1 MALNVGSITADLGA
15 TFDPKAFYAFDG
27 AMKKSAASAGTFER
41 TSRKSSAAM
50 EGVAATSSKAGRSA
64 AAAAG
69 LYQDAGGK
77 WRNASGQFASGAE
90 KAAVGVD
97 KMEGSSRRGSA
108 AMSKLGSVAKTGALA
123 GVAALGYGL
132 VKSVGK
138 AADFESQLSSLGSV
152 SGATGRQM
160 GQFRQQA
167 LKAGADTKYSALEAA
182 QAQTELA
189 KGGLSVS
196 NIMGGGL
203 KAALALAAAGEL
215 DLSDAAGYTAN
226 AMNLFQIKGAGS
238 VHVADAL
245 ATAANATTA
254 DVGDFGMALAQ
265 GGAAAKN
272 AGLSFD
278 QTVVALE
285 TLAKAGTKGSD
296 AGTSLKA
303 ALTQIA
309 KPTDESASL
318 MERLGI
324 NFFDANEKM
333 KPMGAIAGM
342 LRDKL
347 GGLTAKQRQAAVTT
361 IAGTDGMRTL
371 LALYSGGPK
380 TVDGFAKGLAK
391 QGSAA
396 QVAAKK
402 QDNLKGKIEQ
412 LKGSFETAMI
422 IVGSELLP
430 GVTKGAEGLTKEINK
445 MAADGTLKE
454 FGQQVGAG
462 MEAAGRSLPYL
473 VAGLKLLSGAVTLV
487 TAPGRALIAVVTAVG
502 QAFSGNFAGAAD
514 TMLGMV
520 QKVIGG
526 VRLMV
531 SALAAIPGPIGAPF
545 RAAEHALDGL
555 DAKIRRLR
563 ASVQATQAKAKIDVV
578 LTGDRSAAQKIAA
591 IRRIPNLPPKIQRI
605 LASDASA
612 RNKLQAIK
620 LIQLQPKIQKIV
632 ENGSTS
638 VRGKIAQLKALGIP
652 PKWARLLANNNDA
665 MAGID
670 KVLRAANALPASKT
684 VTLTT
689 RHINIFETKQL
700 RKTAASLFGKNAQG
714 RTSGASE
721 HSLVGEGGGP
731 EYVVD
736 SRTGAAAK
744 TTGPTFMALA
754 PQDYVIP
761 TEQKYR
767 GRALGLMAALAGD
780 LGVSGYARGRA
791 ARRGPRGGRG
801 LGRSV
806 PAALDPYRLPVDQI
820 QAARDDAKT
829 KADKD
834 TETIRSTPGDIKQVL
849 STSRDTKLIGA
860 GKHKRRVATEPAKD
874 ARKKLPGLRRR
885 LAAAKLAQ
893 KADQAAFKQRDREL
907 TEAKAYQEK
916 IDAQQ
921 GDAELG
927 RIDMDT
933 GNKTGNLGLYN
944 SGKKKR
950 ADALAALKGLL
961 IAARKHVK
969 DPAYSRDLDKQI
981 GQAGL
986 DVATDAT
993 DKFDAEKAAEPEM
1006 LTAAEQARADQL
1018 DAAAAM
1024 AALTETTA
1032 DDKAIA
1038 AQEVGFRE
1046 AVLGRIQGTGRN
1058 DWVAT
1063 AAQSVKSA
1071 RDTLKS
1077 LTETAAPPDPA
1088 ELKRNTE
1095 EQLASL
1101 YQQYGSNFE
1110 RAAGA
1115 KYFGAGPTGA
1125 AGGGDTIVH
1134 QTMNFP
1140 RQPDP
1145 MTWAAGVKF
1154 NLEVM

>member
-1 MALNVGSITADLGA
+1 MVADGLA
-15 TFDPKAFYAFDG
+15 
-27 AMKKSAASAGTFER
+27 SAANK
-41 TSRKSSAAM
+41 TSM
-50 EGVAATSSKAGRSA
+50 GVS
-64 AAAAG
+64 
-69 LYQDAGGK
+69 D
-77 WRNASGQFASGAE
+77 FAQAFAQG
-90 KAAVGVD
+90 
-97 KMEGSSRRGSA
+97 GSA
-108 AMSKLGSVAKTGALA
+108 A
-123 GVAALGYGL
+123 
-132 VKSVGK
+132 K
-138 AADFESQLSSLGSV
+138 AAGF
-152 SGATGRQM
+152 
-160 GQFRQQA
+160 
-167 LKAGADTKYSALEAA
+167 
-182 QAQTELA
+182 
-189 KGGLSVS
+189 
-196 NIMGGGL
+196 
-203 KAALALAAAGEL
+203 
-215 DLSDAAGYTAN
+215 
-226 AMNLFQIKGAGS
+226 
-238 VHVADAL
+238 
-245 ATAANATTA
+245 
-254 DVGDFGMALAQ
+254 
-265 GGAAAKN
+265 
-272 AGLSFD
+272 SFD
-278 QTVVALE
+278 D
-285 TLAKAGTKGSD
+285 TLDVMGAMANQFQSGSD
-296 AGTSLKA
+296 MGTSLKTT
-303 ALTQIA
+303 LSQMA
-309 KPTDESASL
+309 KPTAQAKAE
-318 MERLGI
+318 MKRLGI
-324 NFFDANEKM
+324 EVFDHNGKIKKAAVLSK
-333 KPMGAIAGM
+333 
-342 LRDKL
+342 DL
-347 GGLTAKQRQAAVTT
+347 GRAFDGLTNKEKLKAAAT

-371 LALYSGGPK
+371 LTLSGKSAGRMRE
-380 TVDGFAKGLAK
+380 
-391 QGSAA
+391 QGAA
-396 QVAAKK
+396 ASVAAKQQQGAAGAMK
-402 QDNLKGKIEQ
+402 KLGASWQSAKI
-412 LKGSFETAMI
+412 I
-422 IVGSELLP
+422 IGSELLP
-430 GVTKGAEGLTKEINK
+430 GVTKGAAALTKELNK
-445 MAADGTLKE
+445 MAADGSLKE
-454 FGQQVGAG
+454 FGQQLGSGLESAG
-462 MEAAGRSLPYL
+462 KALPY
-473 VAGLKLLSGAVTLV
+473 VVGGLKLLAGAGNMVK
-487 TAPGRALIAVVTAVG
+487 APFRVLIAVATAVG

-514 TMLGMV
+514 TILGSV
-520 QKVIGG
+520 QTVIGG

-531 SALAAIPGPIGAPF
+531 SALAAIPGSVGAPF

-555 DAKIRRLR
+555 DAKIKKLR
-563 ASVQATQAKAKIDVV
+563 SNVQGTQARAKIDVV
-578 LTGDRSAAQKIAA
+578 LTGDRSATQKIAA
-591 IRRIPNLPPKIQRI
+591 IRRIPHLPDKIQRI

-612 RNKLQAIK
+612 RTKLQAIK

-638 VRGKIAQLKALGIP
+638 VRQKIAALKALGIP
-652 PKWARLLANNNDA
+652 PKWARLLANNDNA

-670 KVLRAANALPASKT
+670 RVLRAANALPASKT
-684 VTLTT
+684 TVLTT

-714 RTSGASE
+714 RTSGAPE

-780 LGVSGYARGRA
+780 LGVSGYARGKKGKGKGKA
-791 ARRGPRGGRG
+791 

-820 QAARDDAKT
+820 QAAKDDAKT

-834 TETIRSTPGDIKQVL
+834 TETVRSTPGDIRQAL
-849 STSRDTKLIGA
+849 ATSRDTKLIGA

-893 KADQAAFKQRDREL
+893 RADQAAYEQRDREL

-986 DVATDAT
+986 DVATDAADT
-993 DKFDAEKAAEPEM
+993 FDTKATEPEM

-1018 DAAAAM
+1018 DAAQAL
-1024 AALTETTA
+1024 AALTDTTT
-1032 DDKAIA
+1032 DDKAVA
-1038 AQEVGFRE
+1038 AEEIGFRE

-1115 KYFGAGPTGA
+1115 RYFGAGPNGA
-1125 AGGGDTIVH
+1125 AGGGTVIH
-1134 QTMNFP
+1134 QTFP
-1140 RQPDP
+1140 TQPDP
-1145 MTWAAGVKF
+1145 LTWAAMTKF
-1154 NLEVM
+1154 QLEAQ